1 MNNLKIMWGQ
11 YYYLVYAPEDTYG
24 SQDYSW
30 FVTIKNNRFE
40 RPIVFPSVTK
50 WKDYN
55 LFSLDIPVD
64 VSDKKEF
71 KAWLET
77 AYALGELPVGEEKL

>member
-1 MNNLKIMWGQ
+1 
-11 YYYLVYAPEDTYG
+11 VYAPKDTYG

-30 FVTIKNNRFE
+30 FVTIKNAVTE

-55 LFSLDIPVD
+55 LFSFDIPVD
-64 VSDKKEF
+64 CNNHKKL

-77 AYALGELPVGEEKL
+77 AYALGELPVGKVKNEQP